1 MTGTAHELDN
11 APVKTGNDERVA
23 HLVLKPDWPIALCG
37 VNVEELFGT
46 KAPGMD
52 RCPDCLRIAADRQL
66 GRPGWEA
73 R

>member
-1 MTGTAHELDN
+1 MSGTVRELEA
-11 APVKTGNDERVA
+11 APVKTENDERVA

-37 VNVEELFGT
+37 ANVSDLLGT
-46 KAPGMD
+46 KAPAMD
-52 RCPDCLRIAADRQL
+52 RCPDCLRIAADRRL